1 MPVRRPGDAAMSIT
15 APAEVVAGAS
25 PSWRSLAV
33 LGALF
38 FVVLGVLYSTV
49 LRDLVTQWWEDD
61 NYSHGFIV
69 PLFTA
74 YLIWNRRQDLRTMPI
89 RGSALG
95 WPVLVAG
102 VGMLVLGDVGA
113 ENFLLRSSLIVI
125 LAGLVLVHLGV
136 RVFRAVAF
144 PLAFLFFAVPLPA
157 ILFYKVAF
165 PLQGLAA
172 QNSAWVLDLL
182 GVPVLLDGNVIHLSR
197 LSLGVVEACSGIR
210 SLISLLALA
219 VAWAYL
225 TLPSAL
231 AMTVLIVSAIP
242 ITIAANAARIVVT
255 GLVGQSFGMEYAQ
268 GFFHTFSGWVIFVF
282 AFVCL
287 LGVHALIRVV
297 SAAWRRR
304 HA

>member
-1 MPVRRPGDAAMSIT
+1 MSIA
-15 APAEVVAGAS
+15 APADVVAGAS
-25 PSWRSLAV
+25 PSWRSLAI
-33 LGALF
+33 LGAIF

-49 LRDLVTQWWEDD
+49 LRDLVAQWWDDD
-61 NYSHGFIV
+61 NYSHGFLV
-69 PLFTA
+69 PLFTG
-74 YLIWNRRQDLRTMPI
+74 YLIWQRRHELRTMPI
-89 RGSALG
+89 CGSALG

-102 VGMLVLGDVGA
+102 VGMLILGDVGA
-113 ENFLLRSSLIVI
+113 ENFLLRSSLILI
-125 LAGLVLVHLGV
+125 LTGLVLVHLG
-136 RVFRAVAF
+136 RHVFRAVAF

-157 ILFYKVAF
+157 IIFYKIAF

-172 QNSAWVLDLL
+172 QNSAWALDLL

-210 SLISLLALA
+210 SLISLVALA

-225 TLPSAL
+225 TLPSTF
-231 AMTVLIVSAIP
+231 AMAVLIAASIP
-242 ITIAANAARIVVT
+242 ITIAANAARIVAT
-255 GLVGQSFGMEYAQ
+255 GLIGQSFGMEYAQ

-287 LGVHALIRVV
+287 LGVHALIRMV

-304 HA
+304 SA

>member
-1 MPVRRPGDAAMSIT
+1 MPVTRPDASMSIAT
-15 APAEVVAGAS
+15 SADVVATTP
-25 PSWRSLAV
+25 PSWRSLAI

-38 FVVLGVLYSTV
+38 LVVLGVLYSTV
-49 LRDLVTQWWEDD
+49 LRDLVAQWWEDD
-61 NYSHGFIV
+61 NYSHGFLV
-69 PLFTA
+69 PFFTA
-74 YLIWNRRQDLRTMPI
+74 YLIWQRRADLRALPI
-89 RGSALG
+89 RSSALG

-125 LAGLVLVHLGV
+125 LAGLVLVHLGTP
-136 RVFRAVAF
+136 VFRAVAF

-172 QNSAWVLDLL
+172 QNSAWALDIL

-225 TLPSAL
+225 TLPSTL
-231 AMTVLIVSAIP
+231 AMAVLIAAAVP
-242 ITIAANAARIVVT
+242 ITIVANAARIVLT
-255 GLVGQSFGMEYAQ
+255 GLIGQSLGMEYAQ

-287 LGVHALIRVV
+287 LGVHALIRTV
-297 SAAWRRR
+297 SAAWRGRR
-304 HA
+304 A

>member
-1 MPVRRPGDAAMSIT
+1 MPVRRPGDATMSIA
-15 APAEVVAGAS
+15 APAEVVAGGS

-38 FVVLGVLYSTV
+38 FIVLGVLYSTV

-95 WPVLVAG
+95 
-102 VGMLVLGDVGA
+102 
-113 ENFLLRSSLIVI
+113 LLRSSLIVI

-268 GFFHTFSGWVIFVF
+268 GFFHSFSGWVIFVF

-287 LGVHALIRVV
+287 LGVHALIRLV
-297 SAAWRRR
+297 SAAWRRHR
-304 HA
+304 A